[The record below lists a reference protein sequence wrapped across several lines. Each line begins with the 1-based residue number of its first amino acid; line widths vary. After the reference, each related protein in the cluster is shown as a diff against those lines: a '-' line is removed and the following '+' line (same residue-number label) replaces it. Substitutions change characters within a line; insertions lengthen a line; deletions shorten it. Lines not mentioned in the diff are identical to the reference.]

1 MSAEAAVPVRVLI
14 VDDRAADAELAEREV
29 KRALSH
35 CAFAA
40 STRPRAISPRFE
52 SFQPDLILSDYAMPA
67 FDGLAAVRLAR
78 EHAPLTPVII
88 VTAAIN
94 EDTAVECMK
103 AGAVDYVIKEHI
115 KRLGQAVLQALEQKQ
130 VRQARRQA
138 EHDLRIKS
146 FAVESST
153 AAICLGDLEGRI
165 FYSND
170 AFRQLA
176 QCETPRTGPRP
187 LDGRVRESPDDA
199 QAELES
205 LRRLKRHNGTGP
217 LPRPRRLDRRRAGV
231 GQRGDE
237 PGW

>member
-1 MSAEAAVPVRVLI
+1 MSDAAPAPVRVLI
-14 VDDRAADAELAEREV
+14 VEDRAVDAELAEREV

-35 CAFAA
+35 CTFARVDTA
-40 STRPRAISPRFE
+40 DSYLAALDT
-52 SFQPDLILSDYAMPA
+52 FQPDLILSDYALPA

-115 KRLGQAVLQALEQKQ
+115 KRLGQAVVRALEQKK

-165 FYSND
+165 FYAND

-176 QCETPRTGPRP
+176 QCDTREEILGRSITEFVGSQDET
-187 LDGRVRESPDDA
+187 
-199 QAELES
+199 QAKLEE
-205 LRRLKRHNGTGP
+205 LRRTKRHTATG
-217 LPRPRRLDRRRAGV
+217 RF
-231 GQRGDE
+231 RGIE
-237 PGW
+237 KN